1 MSDPNY
7 IKWCEELQ
15 AEAAKLEALRAN
27 DNRVIK
33 GLQVEVAKQ
42 KELLHAKTQTIAGL
56 DVEVAE
62 LTAVVDAAKKAAS
75 QQGIVYPIPASGEW
89 AMTELKQAL
98 TTLEVRDA

>member
-15 AEAAKLEALRAN
+15 AEN
-27 DNRVIK
+27 
-33 GLQVEVAKQ
+33 AKQ

-98 TTLEVRDA
+98 AALLEVKGG